1 MGRRAL
7 PKIDPA
13 IDLARHFLR
22 VDELAASP
30 WNPAALFGRAAP
42 LEVEV
47 GSGKGLFLQNAALA
61 APERNF
67 LGIELAYRYA
77 QFAAYRL
84 AKRGIENAR
93 LAQGDALKL
102 FREWIPAEAIAA
114 VHVYFPDPW
123 WKARHHKRRV
133 MNEPFLADVVRTLQ
147 PGGRLHFWTDV
158 REYFEA
164 SLELIAAQTPLAGPL
179 AVPEKP
185 AEHDLDF
192 RTHFERR
199 TRLHGEAVYRAEF
212 EKPAPHAPA

>member
-7 PKIDPA
+7 PKIDPGVN
-13 IDLARHFLR
+13 LSRHFLD
-22 VDELAASP
+22 VDKLCESP
-30 WNPAALFGRAAP
+30 WDSALLFGRSAP

-47 GSGKGLFLQNAALA
+47 GSGKGLFLQTASQAT
-61 APERNF
+61 PERDF

-84 AKRGIENAR
+84 AKRDTPNAR
-93 LAQGDALKL
+93 MAQGDALKL
-102 FREWIPAEAIAA
+102 FREWIPADSLAA

-147 PGGRLHFWTDV
+147 PDGRLHFWTDV
-158 REYFEA
+158 REYYEQ
-164 SLELIAAQTPLAGPL
+164 SLELIAAHTPLVGPL
-179 AVPEKP
+179 EVPERP

-199 TRLHGEAVYRAEF
+199 TRMHGEAVYRAEF
-212 EKPAPHAPA
+212 VKELGARS